1 MARFRPGG
9 ITDSRGGEGPLRTVN
24 NEESAMLN
32 RKMSMAF
39 VVCAAFVGGAAMHAL
54 MTPAA
59 TVHAAGNR
67 VFEIRTYTTPPGK
80 LEALKTRFGDHTS
93 TVFNKYD
100 MKSIGYWVPQDAP
113 LKDNTLIYILS
124 HESREAAAKSW
135 AAFRADPE
143 WVKAKADSEKDGPL
157 TTKTPESVFADP
169 TDFSALK

>member
-1 MARFRPGG
+1 
-9 ITDSRGGEGPLRTVN
+9 
-24 NEESAMLN
+24 MLMT
-32 RKMSMAF
+32 KTAF
-39 VVCAAFVGGAAMHAL
+39 ALVVCAAFAGGILAHAL
-54 MTPAA
+54 VRPA

-67 VFEIRTYTTPPGK
+67 VYEIRTYTAPPGK
-80 LEALKTRFGDHTS
+80 LEALKARFRDHMIKI
-93 TVFNKYD
+93 FNKYD

-157 TTKTPESVFADP
+157 TTKTPDSVFVDP
-169 TDFSALK
+169 TDFSPLK